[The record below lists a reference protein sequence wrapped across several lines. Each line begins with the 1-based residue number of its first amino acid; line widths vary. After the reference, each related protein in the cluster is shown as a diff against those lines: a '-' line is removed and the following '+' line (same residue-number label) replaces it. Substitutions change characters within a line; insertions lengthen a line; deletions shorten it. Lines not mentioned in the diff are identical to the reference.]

1 MALCALLSAQFG
13 GFNFQASIPTSMK
26 SYQSI
31 KAEIAKLEKQAEALR
46 VGEQRVAVARVKKL
60 MDEFGLTLADL
71 GGAAKGKPGRP
82 PKAAKSAKS
91 DTAVR
96 AKKAAKGKPASIGA
110 PKYRD
115 PKSQKTWTGRGK
127 PPLWIVGVKNRD
139 ALLIDAP
146 AAAPAAKKSAAPV
159 KAKAVAKAAQPAK
172 AAKAPKATKAPKAA
186 KAPAKKAAAQPAPTV
201 KAVVKRAAKKAAKSA
216 PAAAAPSSAAAAPA
230 AA

>member
-1 MALCALLSAQFG
+1 
-13 GFNFQASIPTSMK
+13 MK

-82 PKAAKSAKS
+82 PKAAKAAKS

-96 AKKAAKGKPASIGA
+96 AKKAGQGKPASVGA

-115 PKSQKTWTGRGK
+115 PKTQKTWTGRGK

-146 AAAPAAKKSAAPV
+146 AAAPAAKKSVAPV
-159 KAKAVAKAAQPAK
+159 KAKAVAKAAKPAK
-172 AAKAPKATKAPKAA
+172 AAKVMKAPKAA
-186 KAPAKKAAAQPAPTV
+186 KAPARKAAAQPAPTV
-201 KAVVKRAAKKAAKSA
+201 KAVVKRAAKKAAKAA
-216 PAAAAPSSAAAAPA
+216 PAAAAPSPSAAVPA
-230 AA
+230 TA